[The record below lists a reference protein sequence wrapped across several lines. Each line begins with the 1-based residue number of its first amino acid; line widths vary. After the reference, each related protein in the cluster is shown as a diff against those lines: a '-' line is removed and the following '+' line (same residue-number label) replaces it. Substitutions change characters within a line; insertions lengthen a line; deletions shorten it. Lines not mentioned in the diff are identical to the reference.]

1 MPKKVGE
8 LKRILRKAGFSE
20 KSGKGSHTKWTH
32 PLLSGTIV
40 VSGRDAR
47 ALHHDWMMEEAG
59 EAGEAGE
66 AEKFKILTS
75 SRSYATPMLEM
86 QSHTKKKM

>member
-40 VSGRDAR
+40 LSGKDARDAKPYQEKDVAK
-47 ALHHDWMMEEAG
+47 ALNKLND
-59 EAGEAGE
+59 
-66 AEKFKILTS
+66 I
-75 SRSYATPMLEM
+75 RN
-86 QSHTKKKM
+86 